1 MKAKFERLKFPLV
14 LLSVLALLAGLWAGL
29 YRIGWRIPPLT
40 PSLVSAHGPIMVS
53 GFLGSL
59 ITLERAVALRLK
71 WTYLPP
77 ILSSAGWL
85 TIMLWQD
92 SLVGPIL
99 FTLASFGGIAI
110 LIEITRREFALH
122 TVTILLGMTAW
133 AAGNVLWLLGWPVYQ
148 MAGLWQAY
156 LVLTIAGERL
166 ELSRVLRPAARQKY
180 LFGGIALI
188 YLMGVVFSLFN
199 LQTGVRIMGAGTLLL
214 AVWSIKNDIAWRN
227 LNHKMPI
234 TRYISWSLA
243 LGLIWLGISGI
254 LNLIF
259 GGQVAGPRYDAQLHA
274 IFVGFVM
281 SMIFGHS
288 LIIFPAILGIQI
300 QFKPLFYANLI
311 LLHLSLGLRI
321 IADYANQITLRKWGG
336 MLNEIA
342 ILGFVLMTAMAIN
355 KSRQL
360 KSKSAQSRP
369 LNQPLKEQT

>member
-1 MKAKFERLKFPLV
+1 MRAKFEQLKFPLV
-14 LLSVLALLAGLWAGL
+14 LFSVLALLAGLWAGL

-77 ILSSAGWL
+77 IFSTAGWL
-85 TIMLWQD
+85 LTMLVQS

-99 FTLASFGGIAI
+99 FTLASFGGIGI
-110 LIEITRREFALH
+110 LVVITRREFALH
-122 TVTILLGMTAW
+122 TVTILAGMAAW
-133 AAGNVLWLLGWPVYQ
+133 AAGNILWLLGWPIYQ
-148 MAGLWQAY
+148 IAGLWQAY

-166 ELSRVLRPAARQKY
+166 ELSRVLRPTSLQKY

-188 YLMGVVFSLFN
+188 YLAGVILSLFN
-199 LQTGVRIMGAGTLLL
+199 LQAGVRIMGAGTLLI
-214 AVWSIKNDIAWRN
+214 AFWSLKNDIAWRN
-227 LNHKMPI
+227 LKHKLPL

-243 LGLIWLGISGI
+243 LGLIWLGISGM

-288 LIIFPAILGIQI
+288 LIIFPAILGIPI
-300 QFKPLFYANLI
+300 AFNPRFYANLI
-311 LLHLSLGLRI
+311 LLHASLVVRI
-321 IADYANQITLRKWGG
+321 TADYANQIAMRKWGG
-336 MLNEIA
+336 MLNEVA
-342 ILGFVLMTAMAIN
+342 ILGFIGMTAMAVN
-355 KSRQL
+355 KGRQQ
-360 KSKSAQSRP
+360 KSKRFQQKP
-369 LNQPLKEQT
+369 LDLQIKE